1 MAGMAVMAG
10 YCWKWLDM
18 ARNCYEWLVWLELV
32 GYDWNDQEWL
42 EWLTA
47 VFSYKLLVND
57 YATSF

>member
-1 MAGMAVMAG
+1 MAVMAG
-10 YCWKWLDM
+10 NCWKWLDM
-18 ARNCYEWLVWLELV
+18 ASNCYEWLAWLELV
-32 GYDWNDQEWL
+32 GYDWNYQEWL